1 MKPQTFHFLTSLANF
16 RFGARIALILTHMKL
31 QKDRLGFA
39 LVVCLLPLLNGCAAV
54 ALSLFGVGAGVATG
68 TSVSYT
74 LDGIAY
80 RTFTAPLPK
89 VENATRTALNQMGIK
104 VDATSKTEQG
114 KAISATAN
122 DRQIEIE
129 FEAVSSKT
137 TRMRAVAKQGIFFK
151 DRATAGEI
159 IFQTEKVLGVS

>member
-1 MKPQTFHFLTSLANF
+1 MPLAHMKPQKT
-16 RFGARIALILTHMKL
+16 
-31 QKDRLGFA
+31 RLNLFFI
-39 LVVCLLPLLNGCAAV
+39 VCLLPLLNGCAAIG
-54 ALSLFGVGAGVATG
+54 LTLFGVGAGVATG

-80 RTFTAPLPK
+80 RTFTAPLPQ
-89 VENATRTALNQMGIK
+89 VEHATRTALNQMGIK
-104 VDATSKTEQG
+104 VDATAKTEQG

-137 TRMRAVAKQGIFFK
+137 TRMRTVAKQGMFFK

-159 IFQTEKVLGVS
+159 IMQTEKVLGLS